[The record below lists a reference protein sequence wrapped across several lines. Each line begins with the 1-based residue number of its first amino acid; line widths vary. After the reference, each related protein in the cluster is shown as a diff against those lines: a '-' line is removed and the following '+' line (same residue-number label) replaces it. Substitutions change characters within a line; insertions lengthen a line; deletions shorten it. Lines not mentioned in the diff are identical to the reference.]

1 MNKKSLYKL
10 TALLFL
16 GCVFIFVWYIWS
28 EVYSSPTSERQI
40 TFEVEEGESAAVLAS
55 KLKEAGIIR
64 STTLFRR
71 YVAWQKLDKKIQAG
85 EFTVEPPVTLARVAQ
100 SLRQR
105 QSREEVSL
113 TILPGSTLSD
123 IAKYFSEK
131 GFGTES
137 EFYYLAGKKLVEKK
151 GQVDKALVDKFS
163 ILKVK
168 PSEAN
173 LEGYLA
179 PETIRVFVE
188 DDLSAVLSRFIS
200 HRESQVTNDMIK
212 EIDRRGITLHEVL
225 TLASILEMEVRHPED
240 MAMVADLFW
249 RRLDSGWALQADSTV
264 KYVSGKDG
272 SVFTTKADR
281 DIDSPWNTYKYAGL
295 PPGPIGTPSIEAIT
309 AAIYPEPNDYWYFL
323 TTLDT
328 GEVKY
333 GRNLD
338 EHNRNVQTY
347 LR

>member
-1 MNKKSLYKL
+1 MNKKSLYKI

-16 GCVFIFVWYIWS
+16 GCISILIWHIWS
-28 EVYSSPTSERQI
+28 EVYLSSTSDRQI
-40 TFEVEEGESAAVLAS
+40 TFEVEEGESAAVLANRLEES
-55 KLKEAGIIR
+55 GIIR
-64 STTLFRR
+64 SSAIFRR

-113 TILPGSTLSD
+113 TILPGFTLSD
-123 IAKYFSEK
+123 MAKYFSGK
-131 GFGTES
+131 GFGTEA
-137 EFYYLAGKKLVEKK
+137 EFYNLAGKKLVARR
-151 GQVDKALVDKFS
+151 GQVDKDLVDKFS

-200 HRESQVTNDMIK
+200 HRESQITNDMLK
-212 EIDRRGITLHEVL
+212 EIDRQGRTLHEVL
-225 TLASILEMEVRHPED
+225 TLASILEMEVRHSED

-264 KYVSGKDG
+264 KYVSGKNG
-272 SVFTTKADR
+272 SVFTTQADR
-281 DIDSPWNTYKYAGL
+281 DTDSPWNTYKYPGL

-309 AAIYPEPNDYWYFL
+309 AAIYPKGNDYWYFI

-333 GRNLD
+333 GRTLY